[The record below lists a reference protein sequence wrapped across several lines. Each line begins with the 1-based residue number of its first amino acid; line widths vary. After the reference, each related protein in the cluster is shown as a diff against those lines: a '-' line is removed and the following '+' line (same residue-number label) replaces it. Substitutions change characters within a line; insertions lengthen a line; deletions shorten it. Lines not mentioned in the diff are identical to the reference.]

1 MSQFDTEQPTTVDGP
16 VAIDPTWSPLR
27 VEKLITFIGG
37 TSGAWGDK
45 DGALASAAIFTVTGT
60 VRLRIIGVVETDLA
74 GNGKLE
80 VGYEGSTAKLLAQ
93 VQDTETMDE
102 YEIYH
107 DADLDSAVEASTVM
121 SEYIITKDVWLTT
134 SVADITAG
142 AIRFLV
148 SWYPISANGK
158 VIPSSN

>member
-1 MSQFDTEQPTTVDGP
+1 MFEHDTELPQGNQGK
-16 VAIDPTWSPLR
+16 VATDPTWSPLR
-27 VEKLITFIGG
+27 VEKLITFVGG
-37 TSGAWGDK
+37 TSNAWGDK
-45 DGALASAAIFTVTGT
+45 DGSLASAPIFTVTGT

-80 VGYEGSTAKLLAQ
+80 VGAEGDTAKLLAQ

-107 DADLDSAVEASTVM
+107 DATLDAAIEASTVM
-121 SEYIITKDVWLTT
+121 GEVIITKDVWLTT

-148 SWYPISANGK
+148 SWYPISADGK
-158 VIPSSN
+158 VVPSSN